1 MAGTVSRL
9 DLCDF
14 FLWGYLKDRIFAN
27 RPNTIAEL
35 KTKICSANAFFLKIR
50 FKKVV
55 KNTAF
60 RLRFLLRQ
68 RGGHFENMLN

>member
-9 DLCDF
+9 DPCDF
-14 FLWGYLKDRIFAN
+14 FLWGYLKDRVFAN

-35 KTKICSANAFFLKIR
+35 KTKIR
-50 FKKVV
+50 FAIALFSEDTLQKVV

-60 RLRFLLRQ
+60 R
-68 RGGHFENMLN
+68 